1 MELSW
6 TTDHRDGVTLVAC
19 RLRNTGQIARRVRV
33 ENELDGPVL
42 PPRSH
47 GEPLPGWDADGVTL
61 RIEPDEAAALGYAV
75 PAPDAAPPATIA
87 SDEPAREEDREANDV
102 TAKASD
108 SLGTSDPTAAD
119 AVRELGAYRPPRAAL
134 ATPATDQSGSDAT
147 VASPN
152 VDVEPRDGDGG
163 EGGDADED
171 GGGDVDS
178 DGDATES
185 GNEDAD
191 RPERGSASAI
201 STRADVDP
209 ASPDRPT
216 ASPADPA
223 AVDAW
228 LDAVERRIARA
239 ERLDGADVP
248 TATEAVA
255 VAGGLDAIRE
265 LDGKVADDAARLRD
279 VADRAATL
287 ADRAAEAEV
296 PTEPLGRLA

>member
-6 TTDHRDGVTLVAC
+6 TTDHRDGVTFVAC
-19 RLRNTGQIARRVRV
+19 RLRNSGRIARRVRMA
-33 ENELDGPVL
+33 NELDGPVL

-47 GEPLPGWDADGVTL
+47 GEPLPGWDADGVTV
-61 RIEPDEAAALGYAV
+61 RIEPDETVALGYAV
-75 PAPDAAPPATIA
+75 PAPDAEPPAAIT
-87 SDEPAREEDREANDV
+87 SDEPAREEVSEADGA
-102 TAKASD
+102 TARTSD
-108 SLGTSDPTAAD
+108 LMGTSEPTATD
-119 AVRELGAYRPPRAAL
+119 AVRELGAYRPPRAAV
-134 ATPATDQSGSDAT
+134 ATA
-147 VASPN
+147 
-152 VDVEPRDGDGG
+152 VEPRDGGVDEGVGG
-163 EGGDADED
+163 CDEGGA
-171 GGGDVDS
+171 GA
-178 DGDATES
+178 GDATES
-185 GNEDAD
+185 GDGEDAD
-191 RPERGSASAI
+191 RPNRGPVSVPSI
-201 STRADVDP
+201 RAEVAH

-255 VAGGLDAIRE
+255 AAGGLDAIRE
-265 LDGKVADDAARLRD
+265 LDGKVADDADRLRV
-279 VADRAATL
+279 VADRAAAL

>member
-19 RLRNTGQIARRVRV
+19 RLRNSGRIARRVRV
-33 ENELDGPVL
+33 ANELDGPVL

-61 RIEPDEAAALGYAV
+61 RIEPDETVALGYAV
-75 PAPDAAPPATIA
+75 PAPDAEPPAAIT
-87 SDEPAREEDREANDV
+87 SDEPAREEVSESDGA
-102 TAKASD
+102 TARTSD
-108 SLGTSDPTAAD
+108 LTGTSEPTATD
-119 AVRELGAYRPPRAAL
+119 AVRELGAYRPPRAAV
-134 ATPATDQSGSDAT
+134 ATA
-147 VASPN
+147 
-152 VDVEPRDGDGG
+152 VEPRDGGVDEGVGG
-163 EGGDADED
+163 CDEGGAD
-171 GGGDVDS
+171 
-178 DGDATES
+178 DATES
-185 GNEDAD
+185 ANADATESADAGENGEDSEDAD
-191 RPERGSASAI
+191 RPDRGPVSVP
-201 STRADVDP
+201 STCAEVDP
-209 ASPDRPT
+209 GSPDRPT

-265 LDGKVADDAARLRD
+265 LDGKVADDADRLRV
-279 VADRAATL
+279 VADRAAAL

>member
-19 RLRNTGQIARRVRV
+19 RLRNSGQIARRVRV

-47 GEPLPGWDADGVTL
+47 GKPLPGWDADGVTL
-61 RIEPDEAAALGYAV
+61 RIEPDETAALGYAV
-75 PAPDAAPPATIA
+75 PAPDAEPPAIIA
-87 SDEPAREEDREANDV
+87 SDEPAREEAPGADGA
-102 TAKASD
+102 TARASD
-108 SLGTSDPTAAD
+108 LLGASEPTAAD
-119 AVRELGAYRPPRAAL
+119 AVRKLAAYRPPRAAL
-134 ATPATDQSGSDAT
+134 AGPTSDQSSSDT
-147 VASPN
+147 PVASPN
-152 VDVEPRDGDGG
+152 VDAEPRDG
-163 EGGDADED
+163 GGDED
-171 GGGDVDS
+171 VGGDEIGS
-178 DGDATES
+178 GDATES
-185 GNEDAD
+185 GDGEDGEDGD
-191 RPERGSASAI
+191 RSERGSASAT

-255 VAGGLDAIRE
+255 AAGGLDAIRE
-265 LDGKVADDAARLRD
+265 LDGKVADDAARLRA
-279 VADRAATL
+279 VADRATAL
-287 ADRAAEAEV
+287 ADRATEAEV